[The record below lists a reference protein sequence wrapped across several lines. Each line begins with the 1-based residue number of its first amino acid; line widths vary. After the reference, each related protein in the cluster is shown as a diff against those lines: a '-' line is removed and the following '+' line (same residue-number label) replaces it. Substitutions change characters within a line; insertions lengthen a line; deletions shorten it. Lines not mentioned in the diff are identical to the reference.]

1 MPIEIKELIV
11 TGKVAEAQ
19 ESEVDVVA
27 LIDKSLQENPQGLS
41 VIEKNKIVTECV
53 EKVLIEIRKQSYY

>member
-19 ESEVDVVA
+19 QTEVDIVA
-27 LIDKSLQENPQGLS
+27 LIEKSLQEHPQGMS

-53 EKVLIEIRKQSYY
+53 EKVLIEIRKQSTY